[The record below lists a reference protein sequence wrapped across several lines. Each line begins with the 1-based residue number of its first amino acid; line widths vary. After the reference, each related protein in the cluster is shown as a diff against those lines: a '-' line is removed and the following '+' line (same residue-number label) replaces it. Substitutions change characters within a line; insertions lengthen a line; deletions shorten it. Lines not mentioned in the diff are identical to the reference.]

1 MLPVPQRNAGYL
13 LVLVL
18 VFGSIFLF
26 IVSSF
31 VGFVVTQNQV
41 VNFRFEQQRA
51 TDIAEAGLNYY
62 KWFLAHY
69 PGDFTNGT
77 GAPGPY
83 VHQYI
88 DPEDGAI
95 GEFSLEIASSTYCGD
110 VASVEIT
117 STGYTYQDPSAL
129 AVVSARYTRPTVAEY
144 SFITNSGVWYGSGGV
159 VVGPLHSNQ
168 GVRMDAAHNST
179 IGSGQTDWTCD
190 GSYGCSPDQTV
201 PGVYASPVSNA
212 TPGLFQYPVSPIDFA
227 GITLDLADMRD
238 KAINNGGYFRGP
250 TAQWGYLVTFNGDGT
265 FDLREVTST
274 QYYWSYDSTQGWH
287 DTERNVILS
296 SNLVPGGNDI
306 AIDPEC
312 PLIYL
317 EDKVW
322 LEGDIDQKV
331 TIAAANLADSVNQ
344 TNIVI
349 NDDIEYVSGVDAGLL
364 AIAEDDVDINLVIP
378 GEDLELQGIFI
389 AQNGRYGRNAYVTSG
404 WVNRPPWTNVG
415 LPSSLDPYVFLGDLN
430 QLGTIV
436 SRERAVVNWVGTSG
450 FTGGGSS
457 FDRDQVDDPPPLT
470 PQTSDVYEFEDWRQ
484 EG

>member
-1 MLPVPQRNAGYL
+1 MYRRSSESGYL
-13 LVLVL
+13 LIFVL

-62 KWFLAHY
+62 KWYLAHY

-77 GAPGPY
+77 GLPGPY

-117 STGYTYQDPSAL
+117 STGHTYVDPSAV
-129 AVVSARYTRPTVAEY
+129 AIVSARYTRPTVAEY
-144 SFITNSGVWYGSGGV
+144 SFITNSGVWYGSGGS

-179 IGSGQTDWTCD
+179 IGSGQLDWTCD
-190 GSYGCSPDQTV
+190 SSYGCSPDQTV
-201 PGVYASPVSNA
+201 DGVYASPSSNA
-212 TPGLFQYPVSPIDFA
+212 TPGLFQFPVSPIDFA
-227 GITLDLADMRD
+227 GITLDLADMKD
-238 KAINNGGYFRGP
+238 KAQNNGGTYQGP
-250 TAQWGYLVTFNGDGT
+250 TSQYGYLVTFNGDGT
-265 FDLREVTST
+265 FDIREVTGT
-274 QYYWSYDSTQGWH
+274 RTYWSYDSTVGWH
-287 DTERNVILS
+287 TDERNIITS
-296 SNLVPGGNDI
+296 SSLISGGNNI
-306 AIDPEC
+306 AINPDC
-312 PLIYL
+312 PLIYI

-322 LEGDIDQKV
+322 LEGDIDQKI
-331 TIAAANLADSVNQ
+331 TIAAADLSSSAE

-349 NDDIEYVSGVDAGLL
+349 NDDVQYVGGANAGLL

-378 GEDLELQGIFI
+378 GEDLELEGIYI
-389 AQNGRYGRNAYVTSG
+389 AQNGRYGRNAYLTAY
-404 WVNRPPWTNVG
+404 
-415 LPSSLDPYVFLGDLN
+415 LSSDLDPYVYLGDLN

-436 SRERAVVNWVGTSG
+436 SRERAVVNWIGASG

-470 PQTSDVYEFEDWRQ
+470 PQTSDVYSFEDWRQ
-484 EG
+484 DG